1 MYGIYIYAEFI
12 RTANS
17 FSVRPKDLA
26 FVAAKPSIED
36 SFFRAIPLCFIT
48 SGSLRI
54 SNILGTIVSLITF
67 VNAEE
72 LKKVGKFKDWEA
84 LVLIND
90 AEKICFARS
99 KPVLQSPKKNSREAR
114 LFVSFRP
121 NKKILDEISITAGY
135 EFNKKNSITARSG
148 KNKYKFDISQE
159 SFAWMA
165 DDKEEKKMIK
175 AMKRG
180 SRIMITGYNQEGSQT
195 IDHYS
200 LLGFT
205 KAYGA
210 AKKSCS

>member
-1 MYGIYIYAEFI
+1 M
-12 RTANS
+12 
-17 FSVRPKDLA
+17 
-26 FVAAKPSIED
+26 
-36 SFFRAIPLCFIT
+36 
-48 SGSLRI
+48 
-54 SNILGTIVSLITF
+54 SLIRYFIIFIFFTILH
-67 VNAEE
+67 NQSIAEE
-72 LKKVGKFKDWEA
+72 VKKIGKFKDWETM
-84 LVLIND
+84 IIKND
-90 AEKICFARS
+90 IQFVCFAQS
-99 KPVLQSPKKNSREAR
+99 KPVLQSPKKNKREAR

-135 EFNKKNSITARSG
+135 EFNKKNSITAKSG

-159 SFAWMA
+159 NFAWMA
-165 DDKEEKKMIK
+165 DNKEEKKMIK